1 MPLDSQCQKLLE
13 LIKQLGG
20 PDLSEMDVAT
30 ARALREQQKLP
41 PGPAADV
48 SERRIPGPGGDL
60 AIRSYR
66 PLDAKAPAPLGAL
79 VYFHGGGFVLGSLD
93 SHDAVCRQL
102 AVDAGCA
109 VFSVDYGL
117 APENKFPR
125 AVLDAFEATRWVHAH
140 AAELGIDAARVAV
153 GGDSAGAAL
162 ATAVAMLAKR
172 EGGPALAFQL
182 LLYPVTDLRSVDTP
196 SYLENANGYFLTRSA
211 MVWFREHYLAR
222 LEDRDDPLASPLASS
237 DLGGLPPALLITAEY
252 DPLRDEGEAYAR
264 ALQAAGVPCTLTR
277 YDGAIHAFASM
288 YAYIDLGRAAL
299 NESAAAL
306 RAAVG

>member
-1 MPLDSQCQKLLE
+1 
-13 LIKQLGG
+13 
-20 PDLSEMDVAT
+20 MDVAT

-66 PLDAKAPAPLGAL
+66 PLDAKAALGAL

-125 AVLDAFEATRWVHAH
+125 AVLDAFEATRWVHGH
-140 AAELGIDAARVAV
+140 AAELGIDAARIAV

-172 EGGPALAFQL
+172 EGAPALAFQL
-182 LLYPVTDLRSVDTP
+182 LLYPVTARACRSTP
-196 SYLENANGYFLTRSA
+196 L
-211 MVWFREHYLAR
+211 VP
-222 LEDRDDPLASPLASS
+222 RDATAIPDPLG
-237 DLGGLPPALLITAEY
+237 DGVF
-252 DPLRDEGEAYAR
+252 RDHTFRAR
-264 ALQAAGVPCTLTR
+264 DSR
-277 YDGAIHAFASM
+277 
-288 YAYIDLGRAAL
+288 
-299 NESAAAL
+299 
-306 RAAVG
+306 